1 VEAYSV
7 LIREI
12 GGALVKEAV
21 RVKVRRARAMETSFY
36 KRSNFVTH
44 LPVDRLYSPSHVWLE
59 DEGPNV
65 WRIGFT
71 KFATRM
77 LGEIVDHQ
85 WEKIGGAPVRCG
97 EIIGSIEGF
106 KAISDVYCV
115 ASGIFIEGNPAL
127 RDRIELV
134 SKDPYGEGWLYRVSG
149 TPDTN
154 CLDVTGYR
162 ALLDTTIDRILEKQN
177 TGDAS

>member
-1 VEAYSV
+1 V
-7 LIREI
+7 RE
-12 GGALVKEAV
+12 
-21 RVKVRRARAMETSFY
+21 ARAMETSFY

-44 LPVDRLYSPSHVWLE
+44 LPVDRLYSPSHVWLAN
-59 DEGPNV
+59 EGANL

-85 WEKIGGAPVRCG
+85 WEKKSGAAVRCG

-115 ASGIFIEGNPAL
+115 ATGTFVEGNPAL
-127 RDRIELV
+127 RERIELV
-134 SKDPYGEGWLYRVSG
+134 SKDPYGDGWLYKING
-149 TPDTN
+149 TPDAN
-154 CLDVTGYR
+154 CLDLAGYR
-162 ALLDTTIDRILEKQN
+162 ALLDTTIDRILEKQHRD
-177 TGDAS
+177 DAL